1 MKTNF
6 YLPILMVCVILIG
19 PLAATAD
26 EWKLAAADNGFAF
39 QLLREVSAAKPAQ
52 NVFISAYSAATAL
65 QMVAGGAA
73 GKTKAEMNTVLGTS
87 GMSTET
93 MGQANHEIAVSLN
106 AGNTNVILTT
116 ANAVWYQRD
125 FAVDTNFVI
134 KTSEAFGATFEPL
147 DFKNPHSVDVINHW
161 ASDQTHGRIDH
172 IADGLDP
179 IYTRLFIANAVYF
192 KGKWSDPFDA
202 SETQNHPFHLRG
214 GGEVQV
220 PMMTKEATFAHRKGT
235 GYEAVRL
242 PYQDENLGMYVF
254 LPDTYVSPEKLL
266 GVFSGDR
273 WRRVTKPGFKE
284 ERGVL
289 LLPKFKFDYTV
300 LLNDPL
306 KKLGMARAFDSERA
320 DFGGIGKELY
330 ISTVLQKAFVE
341 VKEEGTEAAAVTGI
355 TAVAASAMPMPP
367 PEEFH
372 MTVDRPFVF
381 LIEDNK
387 TGVILFMGVVYEP
400 KGE

>member
-1 MKTNF
+1 MKIKLF
-6 YLPILMVCVILIG
+6 LLF
-19 PLAATAD
+19 LAV
-26 EWKLAAADNGFAF
+26 KLAGISAGANESKLAGADNGFAF
-39 QLLREVSAAKPAQ
+39 KLLREVSAAEPGKNA
-52 NVFISAYSAATAL
+52 FISPYSAATAL
-65 QMVAGGAA
+65 QMVAGGAV
-73 GKTKAEMNTVLGTS
+73 GQTKTEMDGLLGTAGLS
-87 GMSTET
+87 NEAV
-93 MGQANHEIAVSLN
+93 GQANHEIAASLN
-106 AGNTNVILTT
+106 TGNTNVILTT
-116 ANAVWYQRD
+116 VNAVWYQRD

-134 KTSEAFGATFEPL
+134 RTKAAFGATFDPL
-147 DFKNPHSVDVINHW
+147 DFKNPNSVGIINQW

-172 IADGLDP
+172 LADGLDP
-179 IYTRLFIANAVYF
+179 ESTRLFLANAVYF
-192 KGKWSDPFDA
+192 KGKWSDPFDV
-202 SETQNHPFHLRG
+202 SGTQNHPFHLRG

-220 PMMTKEATFAHRKGT
+220 PMMSKERTFSHRKGT

-254 LPDTYVSPEKLL
+254 LPDTNSSPEKLL
-266 GVFSGDR
+266 DILNGDR
-273 WRRVTKPGFKE
+273 WKRVTKPGFKDE
-284 ERGVL
+284 LGVL

-306 KKLGMARAFDSERA
+306 KKLGMARAFDSEKA

-341 VKEEGTEAAAVTGI
+341 VKEEGTEAAAVTEIAVQAEGI
-355 TAVAASAMPMPP
+355 EMSP

-400 KGE
+400 KE